1 MSVPTEV
8 IDALSS
14 ARRVLFVSHVPP
26 DGDGLG
32 SALALVRTLRS
43 RGAEAVFAAGGE
55 IQANLRFLYDAG
67 EVDLTPE
74 GPAGDFDLAVSLDSA
89 TFARLSGLGEKCR
102 RAGRFLNIDHHVKN
116 EAFAEVNWVED
127 SPATG
132 EMVYRLLLA
141 MDVTLD
147 PGTALPLLVA
157 LVTDTG
163 RFSFSNTTAAAHRM
177 AAALLEAGADPVA
190 ATDPI
195 YRGRPASFLKLTGLA
210 LEAMEISE
218 DGLLGHLS
226 VTPDMVSRSGAD
238 PLDVGDLVDLP
249 MSVAGVEVGV
259 LFRESLDGKGTKL
272 SIRSRLWFPVNE
284 FAARFGGGGHVR
296 AAGASIPEPME
307 QARERVLPALL
318 AELARGKS

>member
-177 AAALLEAGADPVA
+177 AAALLED
-190 ATDPI
+190 
-195 YRGRPASFLKLTGLA
+195 RGRPASFLKLTGLA